1 MVNLLDALKTSF
13 SHRSL
18 QARNLGKKDSISDAS
33 VAGLAMMKGYFRSL
47 STADEKC
54 MEKYM
59 CESNFECTSDIGPS
73 SLFCQLGT

>member
-18 QARNLGKKDSISDAS
+18 SARNLGRKDSISDAS
-33 VAGLAMMKGYFRSL
+33 VAGLSMMKVYFRSL
-47 STADEKC
+47 STADDKC
-54 MEKYM
+54 MQKYM
-59 CESNFECTSDIGPS
+59 CEANNECTSDIGRS